1 MSSQDSILRL
11 KQLLGL
17 ASRQFVQKQFPATL
31 QALSQALYVC
41 AGDSEEPAWYEER
54 WDVPLDSFRDLKRRV
69 IILLITFYATTWST
83 PADSA
88 KPGHEALHPILKPLQ
103 AVSSTL
109 SADGQLD
116 LLAEAAVNLH
126 PVNGKSPSSSGRT
139 MPMSSVKYLP
149 PSVAVALLLAGLKL
163 KAPRQKLQLL
173 TDSWM
178 AGLPDSMLS
187 GLRQEGEATQ
197 AQSQNEA
204 ALLASVPSLDSSF
217 LAGRTSRPYLAELL
231 RGYHKMVE
239 TYGLII
245 LPSEQLFREAHDWLD
260 RQRKGNSRGVLPAA
274 TVLVR
279 TIFLHLCNLSRS
291 CCFFVQALQKKL
303 AHLQTQAAT
312 ATEREKAVAQ
322 QQAVH
327 RQTASERSGTKHEYT
342 KTVEPSKRQSDG
354 RYSSAS
360 SSSASTSSSPT
371 SEGRQRDREEIGS
384 RRVITVHNG
393 DQQAQGFW
401 ARLHQYTFRPFD
413 SATSSILDQPRSPSA
428 MLSVLANMM
437 TPKLFQYTLTLLLA
451 WYLFRRSGR
460 NRMRFWLQRIAQTV
474 RLGVKTTSL

>member
-1 MSSQDSILRL
+1 M
-11 KQLLGL
+11 GL

-41 AGDSEEPAWYEER
+41 AAELEEPAWYEER
-54 WDVPLDSFRDLKRRV
+54 WNVPLDPFRDLKRRV

-83 PADSA
+83 PPAAAPAAA
-88 KPGHEALHPILKPLQ
+88 KPGHESLHPILKSLE
-103 AVSSTL
+103 AASST
-109 SADGQLD
+109 SSGDGRLN
-116 LLAEAAVNLH
+116 LLVEAAVNLH
-126 PVNGKSPSSSGRT
+126 PVNGKSPSSSARP
-139 MPMSSVKYLP
+139 MPMSSVQYLP
-149 PSVAVALLLAGLKL
+149 PSVAVALLLAGLKV
-163 KAPRQKLQLL
+163 KATKQKLQLL

-178 AGLPDSMLS
+178 AGIPESMLS
-187 GLRQEGEATQ
+187 GLRKEGEATQ
-197 AQSQNEA
+197 AQSQNQA

-217 LAGRTSRPYLAELL
+217 LAGGTSRPYLAELL

-260 RQRKGNSRGVLPAA
+260 RQQEGNSRGVLPAA

-279 TIFLHLCNLSRS
+279 TTSVQLCKLSRS
-291 CCFFVQALQKKL
+291 CCFFVQALQDKL

-312 ATEREKAVAQ
+312 ATEREKEVAQ
-322 QQAVH
+322 QQSVR
-327 RQTASERSGTKHEYT
+327 RQTASERSGIKHEYT
-342 KTVEPSKRQSDG
+342 KTAEPSKGQSEG
-354 RYSSAS
+354 RHSSAS
-360 SSSASTSSSPT
+360 SSSASASSSPT
-371 SEGRQRDREEIGS
+371 SESRQRDREETGS

-401 ARLHQYTFRPFD
+401 ARLHQSTFRPFD

-428 MLSVLANMM
+428 MLSVLAKMM
-437 TPKLFQYTLTLLLA
+437 TPQLFQYALTLLLA